1 MEQGR
6 QHQQRH
12 QSYFDDTSAP
22 TTYASQLVEPSPA
35 LSTSLGGHSEPLLSR
50 PDIVEKFIELLCIY
64 EPKSVLPFLSTG
76 SLSAKTAGPS
86 AAAAAVL
93 VTGSGPTS
101 AAGEAPPTGEVPPR
115 GTAGAP
121 EGYDVRR
128 CISRCRAAGVV
139 DAEAFLHERL
149 GDLDEAGRLYL
160 AEVQR

>member
-6 QHQQRH
+6 QHQPYFGH
-12 QSYFDDTSAP
+12 QSYFDDTPAP
-22 TTYASQLVEPSPA
+22 TAYNTHLEEPSAA

-50 PDIVEKFIELLCIY
+50 PDVVEKFIELLCIY

-76 SLSAKTAGPS
+76 SVSIKTSGPS
-86 AAAAAVL
+86 STVAAVPG
-93 VTGSGPTS
+93 TGSGSTS
-101 AAGEAPPTGEVPPR
+101 AAGEVPPR

-160 AEVQR
+160 SEVQR